1 MNISDS
7 VLQTREKIVFALREL
22 YRAAGYRP
30 WRMSKFEEY
39 DLYANNKDFLV
50 SDNVITFTNPSGRLM
65 ALKPDVTLSII
76 KNSADAP
83 DETRRVCYDEN
94 VYRVSG
100 DSGSFAEILQA
111 GVECFGKVGEPE
123 IEEVV
128 SLAAASLRLL
138 SPVAVLALSDLSVL
152 ADVLAPLAL
161 SAEEQAR
168 VTAAV
173 GEKNAHE
180 IEAICASCTDKDALT
195 RLRGLLSVSGPVAGA
210 LSKLDVLLAGCEHW
224 PAFRRLLEGLAASE
238 NGSMLRVDFSVVG
251 DVNYYNG
258 VLFKGFLPEVPTAV
272 LSGGRYDRLMQKL
285 RRRSGAVGFAVY
297 TDALER
303 IEPGQTAEPD
313 GFVNV
318 ALPKGRLGEKIYA
331 LFAAA
336 GYECPVLLEPNR
348 KLIFENAEKK
358 VRYFWVK
365 PSDVAI
371 YVERGAADVGVAG
384 KDILLEYEP
393 DVYELLDLK
402 KGVCRMAVAA
412 PKGWR
417 DDADRTLRVATKF
430 ANIARQHYRSLGRD
444 IDIIHLNGSIEIAPI
459 LGLSDVIF
467 DIVETGATLREN
479 NLEVV
484 ETVLPISARL
494 IANRASYKFKSEAVD
509 AMVARL
515 AAVTE
520 ENQ

>member
-7 VLQTREKIVFALREL
+7 VLQNREKIVFALREL
-22 YRAAGYRP
+22 YRVAGYRP

-50 SDNVITFTNPSGRLM
+50 SDNVITFTDPSGRLM

-111 GVECFGKVGEPE
+111 GVECFGRVGEKE

-138 SPVAVLALSDLSVL
+138 SPSAVLALSDLSVL

-161 SAEEQAR
+161 SAEEATR

-180 IEAICASCTDKDALT
+180 IEAVCADRDADALA
-195 RLRGLLSVSGPVAGA
+195 RLRGLLAVSGPVAEA
-210 LSKLDVLLAGCEHW
+210 LPRLDALLSGCENW
-224 PAFRRLLEGLAASE
+224 PAFRRLLAALAATE
-238 NGSMLRVDFSVVG
+238 NGGMLRVDFSVVG

-336 GYECPVLLEPNR
+336 GYECPALLEPNR

-417 DDADRTLRVATKF
+417 DDPDRTLRVATKF
-430 ANIARQHYRSLGRD
+430 ANIARTYYRSLGRD
-444 IDIIHLNGSIEIAPI
+444 IDVIHLNGSIEIAPI

-479 NLEVV
+479 DLEVV

>member
-7 VLQTREKIVFALREL
+7 VLQNRERIVFALREL

-50 SDNVITFTNPSGRLM
+50 SDNVITFTDPSGRLM

-111 GVECFGKVGEPE
+111 GVECFGRVGEKE

-138 SPVAVLALSDLSVL
+138 SPSAVLALSDLSVL

-161 SAEEQAR
+161 SAEEAAR

-180 IEAICASCTDKDALT
+180 IEVVCADRDADSLA
-195 RLRGLLSVSGPVAGA
+195 RLRGLLAVSGPVAEA
-210 LSKLDVLLAGCEHW
+210 LPQLDALLPGCENW
-224 PAFRRLLEGLAASE
+224 PAFRRLLAALAATE
-238 NGSMLRVDFSVVG
+238 NGGMLRVDFSIVG

-303 IEPGQTAEPD
+303 IEPGQSAAGD
-313 GFVNV
+313 DFVNV

-331 LFAAA
+331 LFARA
-336 GYECPVLLEPNR
+336 GYECPALLEPNR

-402 KGVCRMAVAA
+402 KGRCRMAVAA
-412 PKGWR
+412 PKGWQ
-417 DDADRTLRVATKF
+417 DDPDRTLRVATKF
-430 ANIARQHYRSLGRD
+430 ANIARTHYRSLGRD

-479 NLEVV
+479 DLEVV
-484 ETVLPISARL
+484 DEVLPISARL
-494 IANRASYKFKSEAVD
+494 IANQAAYKFKSEAIDV
-509 AMVARL
+509 MVARL

-520 ENQ
+520 ESK